1 MSHEE
6 KRVYRVLIGTTMAL
20 ALGIATVPAK
30 GDRLV
35 VTKGNDQNVPVM
47 EEQGGTLTWII
58 QNQGPGA
65 ITLDNSLRKTGVR
78 FVRSGGDNDDK
89 PKVGTISGCDS
100 GVKLPGGGGQCVLV
114 VDFTTPDIPDTTPDE
129 NSDRGFWN
137 LESSR
142 GTSDFP
148 MLEGALAN
156 GMTVTSGSLLG
167 HVEVDDPG
175 KSAVTPEPPTIMLTL
190 TSIVFGLSAWA
201 RKQYG
206 RDSKARQKAC
216 DPQ

>member
-6 KRVYRVLIGTTMAL
+6 KRVYKVLIGTTMAL

-30 GDRLV
+30 ADRLV
-35 VTKGNDQNVPVM
+35 VTKGNDQNVAVM
-47 EEQGGTLTWII
+47 EENGGTLTWII

-65 ITLDNSLRKTGVR
+65 ITLNNSLRKTGVR

-89 PKVGTISGCDS
+89 PKLGTISGCDS
-100 GVKLPGGGGQCVLV
+100 GVSLPGGGGQCVLV
-114 VDFTTPDIPDTTPDE
+114 VDFTTPEIPDSPTMPDE

-137 LESSR
+137 LETRR
-142 GTSDFP
+142 GSADFP
-148 MLEGALAN
+148 MLEGNLAN

-175 KSAVTPEPPTIMLTL
+175 VNPVTPEPPTIILTF

-201 RKQYG
+201 LKRYG
-206 RDSKARQKAC
+206 SGGVEEPRC
-216 DPQ
+216 